1 MGMSASQARYL
12 QLTARKSNLEFEA
25 QQICHKRLILAE
37 QTERVATAYTEK
49 INDRHLYYDAP
60 YTLETAID
68 ENGEARPLVSFGER
82 SSTRKRLDYYD
93 ITNGISDKTQPGLGM
108 RIVNADGKQVV
119 PAIPAGGNPDDYVVD
134 PTIVARQT
142 DGQNSYE
149 NACNYLED
157 KLRNGEWFLQQAVSS
172 TINKTNDETGEIV
185 EKREITWGNVNYQTL
200 SNINDILYTDND
212 SAAQAEYTRDTE
224 TLQQQDKMLEMRLQQ
239 LTTEQEAIKAE
250 QDGLKKIIDDNIEK
264 SFKTFA

>member
-12 QLTARKSNLEFEA
+12 QLTARRSNLEFEA
-25 QQICHKRLILAE
+25 QQICHKRLTLAE
-37 QTERVATAYTEK
+37 QTERIATEYTAK

-60 YTLETAID
+60 YTLETAMD
-68 ENGEARPLVSFGER
+68 ENGEVKPLVSFGER

-93 ITNGISDKTQPGLGM
+93 ITNSISHETQPGLGM

-119 PAIPAGGNPDDYVVD
+119 PAIPEGGNPDDYIVD
-134 PTIVARQT
+134 PTIIAGQT

-157 KLRNGEWFLQQAVSS
+157 KLRNGEWFLQQAVS
-172 TINKTNDETGEIV
+172 TTTNKVNDENGEIV
-185 EKREITWGNVNYQTL
+185 TEKETTWGNVNYQTL

-212 SAAQAEYTRDTE
+212 SAAQAKYTRDSE
-224 TLQQQDKMLEMRLQQ
+224 TLQQQDKMLEMRLKQI
-239 LTTEQEAIKAE
+239 TTEQEAVKAE
-250 QDGLKKIIDDNIEK
+250 QEGLKKIIDDNIEK